1 MAGGE
6 EVSSAEPDTAADRMW
21 HHFWPTV
28 HARNAVVQGDLERAR
43 EALAEIEAGDYGIEV
58 PQEWMEPLKDMQADA
73 QRGVRAGDLAGVA
86 RGVAAVG
93 LHCGECHRKVAERS
107 VLPEG
112 DTHGYR
118 AHGRRGVTEA
128 MARHQWAMEEL
139 WLGLTSPRHADWIR
153 GADALADQWQPI
165 PAPAPT
171 DPSPGDAA
179 ASEGGAESVAPAP
192 APEVDAAQAE
202 RIRAIRGM
210 GAELRAAQTPHA
222 RAKAL
227 GALFVECARCHT
239 GS

>member
-1 MAGGE
+1 
-6 EVSSAEPDTAADRMW
+6 P
-21 HHFWPTV
+21 
-28 HARNAVVQGDLERAR
+28 
-43 EALAEIEAGDYGIEV
+43 
-58 PQEWMEPLKDMQADA
+58 
-73 QRGVRAGDLAGVA
+73 
-86 RGVAAVG
+86 
-93 LHCGECHRKVAERS
+93 CGEWHRQVAERS